1 MSKTILFN
9 NVAAFSATATT
20 LPNVEE
26 GKVYAFDAE
35 NMSGNSLPLNVALDE
50 AVKEVVFVQGGKK
63 TNVFSPVIPVDKV
76 KINIAP
82 YKAIVPQV
90 TEITVP
96 NDTFERTLVTIRVT
110 SSHHGYQPE
119 KSFTFSRHVT
129 GTATEVAAMIAAEL
143 NGKVNPFYVAS
154 STGGTLTITGKGR
167 TSFSTGLADAAKD
180 WTRSVTEPN
189 EGSGVYE
196 DVHRM
201 ESEAWG
207 TNFTQRM
214 TLPISPE
221 SYALKDGTYAIYT
234 LTAPTNTTPN
244 ISVANTE
251 FEVRLVANVA
261 ADGDT
266 GTAIDLPVFFRQ
278 EEPVV

>member
-9 NVAAFSATATT
+9 NVDSFPDTATALTD
-20 LPNVEE
+20 VEE
-26 GKVYAFDAE
+26 GKVYAFNVED
-35 NMSGNSLPLNVALDE
+35 MSGDSLPLNTALDE

-76 KINIAP
+76 KINSAP

-96 NDTFERTLVTIRVT
+96 NESFERTLVTVRVT

-129 GTATEVAAMIAAEL
+129 GTAAEVAATIAAEL

-154 STGGTLTITGKGR
+154 SDGGTLTITGKGR
-167 TSFSTGLADAAKD
+167 TSFSTGLADGAKD

-221 SYALKDGTYAIYT
+221 SYALKNGTYAIHT

-251 FEVRLVANVA
+251 FEVRLAVNVA
-261 ADGDT
+261 SDGDA
-266 GTAIDLPVFFRQ
+266 GGSIDLPVFFRQ
-278 EEPVV
+278 GA